1 MARAGVSAASGSEA
15 DMARRS
21 QEIAELEEESTA
33 LRGQVGQNLSR
44 MSTLI
49 QELPSR
55 IISIERLQ
63 ILRLTLQNIALHVQR
78 RERELQMH
86 TVRRVLLRTDEK
98 ADEPSALMVQA
109 MSKVEALLPHAT
121 PPLPARTIRE
131 ETLREVL
138 EACSVSYG
146 VSS

>member
-1 MARAGVSAASGSEA
+1 MSKAA
-15 DMARRS
+15 
-21 QEIAELEEESTA
+21 
-33 LRGQVGQNLSR
+33 LSR
-44 MSTLI
+44 VCKPQ
-49 QELPSR
+49 QEGTDKVRSFAV
-55 IISIERLQ
+55 EG
-63 ILRLTLQNIALHVQR
+63 R

-121 PPLPARTIRE
+121 PPLPARTLRE
-131 ETLREVL
+131 ETVREVL

-146 VSS
+146 VSSLG